1 MQSEINAKQI
11 KPVGRMPSW
20 IMPGIKFGIVL
31 TDVLLSI
38 LCFMIA
44 FAWREGDAFFQANS
58 WHWTKEF
65 APYGVL
71 LPFVAAIRII
81 TFKTQDLY
89 RLRGEFSFFDDA
101 LKVFKAV
108 SIGTLF
114 LVATAFLYRGGEEFK
129 AFSYS
134 RTVFAADF
142 VFALSAFCLFR
153 FTVRFVQIF
162 ARKNSINLIPT
173 LVVGNGREAEIVIN
187 EMQTKRELGYRV
199 IGVVSDSKFKTQD
212 AVFCDIPIFG
222 MLENLPE
229 IVVNTGAS
237 EVIITEQNVSSE
249 VLFDVMMRC
258 GRRKGVEFKLA
269 PGLFDSLPRKTNV
282 EQIGSLPMIQLF
294 RQPLSPVSQFVK
306 RLEDVI
312 IALFATIIL
321 SPLTILIAILIK
333 FDSKGNI
340 FYKQKR
346 VGMDGRQFSFYKF
359 RTMQTNNDDSEHR
372 EYLKNYIAGETESNG
387 EETVFKLDDS
397 RVTRIGKHLRRLSL
411 DELPQIFNVLRGEMS
426 IVGPRPPIPYEVE
439 EYNATQRRRLDMKP
453 GITGLWQVSGR
464 NRLTFDQMLT
474 LDVFYIENWSLWL
487 DLKIILKTIPAMI
500 RGDGAK

>member
-1 MQSEINAKQI
+1 MRSEIQI
-11 KPVGRMPSW
+11 KSVGRMPSW
-20 IMPGIKFGIVL
+20 VMPSIKFGVLL
-31 TDVLLSI
+31 TDVLLSV

-44 FAWREGDAFFQANS
+44 FAWRENDAIFLGDS
-58 WHWTKEF
+58 WNWTTEF

-71 LPFVAAIRII
+71 LPFVAAIRIV

-108 SIGTLF
+108 SIGTL
-114 LVATAFLYRGGEEFK
+114 LMVATAFLYRGGFK
-129 AFSYS
+129 YTAFSYS

-142 VFALSAFCLFR
+142 AFALLVFCLFR

-199 IGVVSDSKFKTQD
+199 IGVVFDSKFQISNSK
-212 AVFCDIPIFG
+212 FCDIPIVG
-222 MLENLPE
+222 TLDNLPE
-229 IVVNTGAS
+229 IVVKTGAS

-269 PGLFDSLPRKTNV
+269 PNLFDSLPRKTNV

-333 FDSKGNI
+333 FDSKGNV

-359 RTMQTNNDDSEHR
+359 RTMQVNNDDSEHR
-372 EYLKNYIAGETESNG
+372 EYLKNYIAGETENNG
-387 EETVFKLDDS
+387 EETVFKLNDS

-464 NRLTFDQMLT
+464 NRLTFEQMLT

>member
-1 MQSEINAKQI
+1 MQSEIQTKS
-11 KPVGRMPSW
+11 VGKMPSW
-20 IMPGIKFGIVL
+20 VMPSVKFGI
-31 TDVLLSI
+31 LLADI
-38 LCFMIA
+38 LFAVLCFMIA
-44 FAWREGDAFFQANS
+44 FAWRENDAFFQANS
-58 WHWTKEF
+58 WNWTTEF

-81 TFKTQDLY
+81 TFKSQDLY

-101 LKVFKAV
+101 AKVFKAV
-108 SIGTLF
+108 TIGTLL

-134 RTVFAADF
+134 RKVFLADF
-142 VFALSAFCLFR
+142 AFALLAFCLFR

-199 IGVVSDSKFKTQD
+199 IGVVSDSKFKIQD
-212 AVFCDIPIFG
+212 SRFCEIPIVG
-222 MLENLPE
+222 TLNNLPE
-229 IVVNTGAS
+229 IVVETGAS

-269 PGLFDSLPRKTNV
+269 PNLFDSLPRKTNV

-294 RQPLSPVSQFVK
+294 RQPLSPLSQFVK

-333 FDSKGNI
+333 FDSKGNV

-359 RTMQTNNDDSEHR
+359 RTMQVNNDDSEHR
-372 EYLKNYIAGETESNG
+372 EYLKNYIAGEAESNG
-387 EETVFKLDDS
+387 DETVFKLNDS
-397 RVTRIGKHLRRLSL
+397 RVTRLGKHLRRLSL
-411 DELPQIFNVLRGEMS
+411 DELPQIFNVIRGEMS
-426 IVGPRPPIPYEVE
+426 IVGPRPPIPYEVA

>member
-1 MQSEINAKQI
+1 MQSEIQPKS
-11 KPVGRMPSW
+11 VGKMPSW
-20 IMPGIKFGIVL
+20 VMPSIKFGIL
-31 TDVLLSI
+31 SADVLLAI

-44 FAWREGDAFFQANS
+44 FAWREGDAFFQTDS
-58 WHWTKEF
+58 WNWTTEF

-114 LVATAFLYRGGEEFK
+114 LVATAFLYRGGEQFK

-142 VFALSAFCLFR
+142 VFALLIFCLFR
-153 FTVRFVQIF
+153 FTVRFVQIL

-199 IGVVSDSKFKTQD
+199 IGVVFDSRLTID
-212 AVFCDIPIFG
+212 DSRFCEIPIVG
-222 MLENLPE
+222 TLDNLPE

-269 PGLFDSLPRKTNV
+269 PNLFDSLPRKTNV

-333 FDSKGNI
+333 FDSNGNV

-359 RTMQTNNDDSEHR
+359 RTMQANNDDSEHR

-387 EETVFKLDDS
+387 EETVFKLNDA
-397 RVTRIGKHLRRLSL
+397 RVTRVGKHLRRLSL
-411 DELPQIFNVLRGEMS
+411 DELPQLFNVLRGEMS

-464 NRLTFDQMLT
+464 NRLTFEQMLT

-487 DLKIILKTIPAMI
+487 DLKIIFKTIPAML

>member
-1 MQSEINAKQI
+1 MQSEIQTKSA
-11 KPVGRMPSW
+11 GRMPSW
-20 IMPGIKFGIVL
+20 VMPSIKFGILL
-31 TDVLLSI
+31 TDGLLAV
-38 LCFMIA
+38 LCFMSA
-44 FAWREGDAFFQANS
+44 FAWRENEAIFQPSS
-58 WHWTKEF
+58 WNWTREF
-65 APYGVL
+65 SPYGVL

-89 RLRGEFSFFDDA
+89 RLRGEFSLFDDA

-108 SIGTLF
+108 SIGTL
-114 LVATAFLYRGGEEFK
+114 LTVATAFLYRGGIEYRD
-129 AFSYS
+129 FSYS
-134 RTVFAADF
+134 RGVFAADF
-142 VFALSAFCLFR
+142 VFALSVFCLFR
-153 FTVRFVQIF
+153 FTVRLAQIF

-199 IGVVSDSKFKTQD
+199 IGVVSDSGFKIQD
-212 AVFCDIPIFG
+212 SIFGGIPIVGTFD
-222 MLENLPE
+222 NLPE
-229 IVVNTGAS
+229 IVVKTGAG
-237 EVIITEQNVSSE
+237 EVIITGQNVSSE

-269 PGLFDSLPRKTNV
+269 PNLFDSLPRKTNV

-312 IALFATIIL
+312 VALFAIIIL
-321 SPLTILIAILIK
+321 SPLTIIIAILIK

-359 RTMQTNNDDSEHR
+359 RTMQANNDDSEHR
-372 EYLKNYIAGETESNG
+372 EYLKNYIAGETEGNG
-387 EETVFKLDDS
+387 EETVFKLNDA
-397 RVTRIGKHLRRLSL
+397 RVTHIGKHLRRLSL

-439 EYNATQRRRLDMKP
+439 EYNAAQRRRLDMKP

-464 NRLTFDQMLT
+464 NRLTFEQMLT

-487 DLKIILKTIPAMI
+487 DAKIISKTIPAMI

>member
-1 MQSEINAKQI
+1 MQSEIQEKS
-11 KPVGRMPSW
+11 VGRMPSW
-20 IMPGIKFGIVL
+20 LMPTIKFGIL
-31 TDVLLSI
+31 TTDALLAVA
-38 LCFMIA
+38 CFMIA
-44 FAWREGDAFFQANS
+44 FAWREGDAFFQTDS
-58 WHWTKEF
+58 WNWSTEF

-71 LPFVAAIRII
+71 LPFVAAIRIV

-108 SIGTLF
+108 TIGTLL
-114 LVATAFLYRGGEEFK
+114 LVATAFLYRGGEEFRS
-129 AFSYS
+129 FSYS

-142 VFALSAFCLFR
+142 VFALLIFCLFR

-173 LVVGNGREAEIVIN
+173 LVVGNGREAEMVIN

-199 IGVVSDSKFKTQD
+199 IGVVFNSKLQISDSKF
-212 AVFCDIPIFG
+212 CGIPIVG
-222 MLENLPE
+222 TLENLPE
-229 IVVNTGAS
+229 IVVETSAS

-269 PGLFDSLPRKTNV
+269 PNLFDSLPRKTNV

-306 RLEDVI
+306 RLEDVV
-312 IALFATIIL
+312 IAVFATIIL
-321 SPLTILIAILIK
+321 SPLTILIAVLIK
-333 FDSKGNI
+333 LDSKGNV

-372 EYLKNYIAGETESNG
+372 EYLKNYIAGEAESNG
-387 EETVFKLDDS
+387 EETVFKLNDA
-397 RVTRIGKHLRRLSL
+397 RVTRIGKYLRRLSL
-411 DELPQIFNVLRGEMS
+411 DELPQLFNVLRGEMS

-464 NRLTFDQMLT
+464 NRLTFEQMLT

>member
-1 MQSEINAKQI
+1 
-11 KPVGRMPSW
+11 MPS
-20 IMPGIKFGIVL
+20 IKFGIL
-31 TDVLLSI
+31 SADVLLAI

-44 FAWREGDAFFQANS
+44 FAWREGDAFFQTDS
-58 WHWTKEF
+58 WNWTTEF

-108 SIGTLF
+108 SIGTL
-114 LVATAFLYRGGEEFK
+114 LMVATAFLYRGGIEYRD
-129 AFSYS
+129 FSYS
-134 RTVFAADF
+134 RGVFAADF
-142 VFALSAFCLFR
+142 VFALLIFCLFR
-153 FTVRFVQIF
+153 FTVRFVQIL

-199 IGVVSDSKFKTQD
+199 IGVVFDSQSTID
-212 AVFCDIPIFG
+212 DSRFCDIPIVG
-222 MLENLPE
+222 TLDNLPE

-269 PGLFDSLPRKTNV
+269 PNLFDSLPRKTNV

-333 FDSKGNI
+333 LDSNGNV

-359 RTMQTNNDDSEHR
+359 RTMQANNDDSEHR
-372 EYLKNYIAGETESNG
+372 EYLKNYIAGETEPNG
-387 EETVFKLDDS
+387 EETVFKLNDT

-411 DELPQIFNVLRGEMS
+411 DELPQLFNVLRGEMS

-464 NRLTFDQMLT
+464 NRLTFEQMLT

-487 DLKIILKTIPAMI
+487 DLKIILKTIPAMV